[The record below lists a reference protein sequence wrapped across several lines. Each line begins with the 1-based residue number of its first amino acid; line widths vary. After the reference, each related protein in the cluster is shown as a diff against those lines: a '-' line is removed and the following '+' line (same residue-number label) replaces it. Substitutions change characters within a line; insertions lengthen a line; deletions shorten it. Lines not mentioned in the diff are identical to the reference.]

1 MTHGLETMA
10 RLNREAIERHV
21 TKPTTAIELI
31 ADERARQINVEG
43 FSNTSDDYQ
52 TNGQLA
58 VAAACYATP
67 RLTRHSAIADYTSI
81 FETLWPFKMDW
92 WKPTPE
98 DRIRE
103 LTKAGALIV
112 AEIERLQR
120 AANK

>member
-1 MTHGLETMA
+1 MA

-21 TKPTTAIELI
+21 TKPPTAIELI
-31 ADERARQINVEG
+31 ADERARQINIEE

-52 TNGQLA
+52 TKGQLA

-67 RLTRHSAIADYTSI
+67 PYNRHSVLLGFSSV
-81 FETLWPFKMDW
+81 FEELWPFKMDW
-92 WKPTPE
+92 WKPTRE

-103 LTKAGALIV
+103 LVKAGALIV

-120 AANK
+120 AAKKI